1 MAASRAAREWI
12 PVAALGWVGVTNRWK
27 RSWRWMASRMALL
40 LLAPASDGPPPP
52 RLCPP
57 TPVVS
62 RLRRRRR
69 RLWRPCRPAALS
81 LPLPAAPPSTA
92 AARASSPGTGRHPRC
107 GVSSQVRCVQPG
119 AAQSVSRRGKEERA
133 DGGRG
138 RGGGGGG
145 GVTRHA
151 TQCAHSLS
159 HRCGGRCGV
168 RSWSS
173 RRRCWC
179 HRRLRSTSASPRY
192 AAPPAPPS
200 SMPAMCA
207 AITRYDGRC
216 GAVRSRQ
223 PTATHPAHVR

>member
-1 MAASRAAREWI
+1 MDPSCRVGVGGRHQPLEALLALDGLEDGAVAARTRQRR
-12 PVAALGWVGVTNRWK
+12 PASTTTLSPDAGRVAAAAPPTTAVAAL
-27 RSWRWMASRMALL
+27 S
-40 LLAPASDGPPPP
+40 P
-52 RLCPP
+52 RC
-57 TPVVS
+57 T
-62 RLRRRRR
+62 
-69 RLWRPCRPAALS
+69 
-81 LPLPAAPPSTA
+81 LPAFACSTTQHRSCQGIIPRHRPSL
-92 AARASSPGTGRHPRC
+92 SHPRC
-107 GVSSQVRCVQPG
+107 GVSSQEQRKACRG
-119 AAQSVSRRGKEERA
+119 EGKRRGRMVVGK
-133 DGGRG
+133 G
-138 RGGGGGG
+138 GGGGGG